1 MSPKAFENNWLVHAE
16 RFYRVAFYLLEDQEE
31 AKDAVQELYLR
42 IWRKDPGAV
51 VNPAAYGITLMKNLC
66 IDRIR
71 HERAAGEESLTPLL
85 EEMAVSEEDPP
96 DMALDGR
103 ERLRRIQS
111 VLEGLPENKRKIL
124 TMRLIEGLS
133 YKEIAQRTGTRELNA
148 RVMVVNFRK
157 QLKENETD

>member
-1 MSPKAFENNWLVHAE
+1 
-16 RFYRVAFYLLEDQEE
+16 
-31 AKDAVQELYLR
+31 
-42 IWRKDPGAV
+42 
-51 VNPAAYGITLMKNLC
+51 
-66 IDRIR
+66 
-71 HERAAGEESLTPLL
+71 
-85 EEMAVSEEDPP
+85 
-96 DMALDGR
+96 MALDGR